1 MTEEQLSFKEDK
13 IVKILNTVHELLKKG
28 KFTEAYTQLE
38 SILKLDFEYPGIS
51 EALKSTKYWIE
62 HLKPYE
68 LIEGKFQRGEFLL
81 RTWNSFHDFVLQI
94 GPIPDLIF
102 YNTKQFIF
110 ATALKNYTAIL
121 DTGNRYDPTLL
132 LQLGRSHK
140 EIGNY
145 EDAIQLLENAN
156 QINPGNPT
164 LLAELADCYSFI
176 DELRA
181 SKLFFREA
189 FFINP
194 QKVNLATLESPI
206 IVKLVERLRRKGYN
220 KKELAEWIPVYG
232 NIWNVFNVKRELK
245 PLEIG
250 KLKQS
255 IFTLEQEVKEES
267 KNLNILIPKLL
278 NNYFWLVD
286 HYVSTHE
293 DQDRIEEI
301 LNKIKNINKSIYVE
315 YTK

>member
-13 IVKILNTVHELLKKG
+13 IVKILNTVYELLKKG
-28 KFTEAYTQLE
+28 NFKEAYFQLE
-38 SILKLDFEYPGIS
+38 SVLKIDFEYPGIP

-62 HLKPYE
+62 HLKDYE
-68 LIEGKFQRGEFLL
+68 LIEDKFQRGEYLL
-81 RTWNSFHDFVLQI
+81 TTWNAYNDFILQS
-94 GPIPDLIF
+94 GPIPDFVF

-110 ATALKNYTAIL
+110 STALKNYKASL
-121 DTGNRYDPTLL
+121 DAVNRYDPTIL
-132 LQLGRSHK
+132 LQLGRSYK
-140 EIGNY
+140 AVGNY
-145 EDAIQLLENAN
+145 EYAIQLLENAN
-156 QINPGNPT
+156 QINPGNST
-164 LLAELADCYSFI
+164 ILAELADCYSLI

-194 QKVNLATLESPI
+194 QEVNLATLESPI
-206 IVKLVERLRRKGYN
+206 IVKLVERLKRKDYN

-255 IFTLEQEVKEES
+255 IFTLEQEVKEEN
-267 KNLNILIPKLL
+267 KNLAILMPKLL
-278 NNYFWLVD
+278 NHYFWLID

-293 DQDRIEEI
+293 DRDRIEEI
-301 LNKIKNINKSIYVE
+301 LEKIKNINETIYVE